1 MENETEIINRIKY
14 LIAEMGGRQAQFA
27 KKVDIN
33 PSNLSKY
40 LNGRLPVS
48 ESLINKIVVNMGVS
62 KQWLETGDDLPFAKQ
77 SAPLART
84 LTVDANAMTRQ
95 GHRGTPVYDID
106 VTAGLL
112 PRARM
117 FSDEH
122 IIGTIDLPHLSPD
135 NRIVRVSGDSM
146 EPVIHAGDLVAV
158 RELSSLNTI
167 IWGEIYVV
175 TLDDYRM
182 VKYLRRHEN
191 PAMVILRSEN
201 TNYDDI
207 DIARDQIRDLMFVQ
221 HIIHIATRM

>member
-1 MENETEIINRIKY
+1 MENEKDIINRIKY

-48 ESLINKIVVNMGVS
+48 DALINKIVVNMGVS

-77 SAPLART
+77 AAPLART
-84 LTVDANAMTRQ
+84 LTIDESAMTRR

-112 PRARM
+112 PRASM
-117 FSDEH
+117 FADEH

-182 VKYLRRHEN
+182 VKYLRRHTN
-191 PAMVILRSEN
+191 PSMVILRSEN
-201 TNYDDI
+201 ANYDDI
-207 DIARDQIRDLMFVQ
+207 DIARNEIRDLMFVQ

>member
-1 MENETEIINRIKY
+1 MENGNDIINRIKY

-40 LNGRLPVS
+40 LKGRLPVS
-48 ESLINKIVVNMGVS
+48 DSLINKIVVNMGVS

-77 SAPLART
+77 PLART
-84 LTVDANAMTRQ
+84 LTVEAGAMSRHA
-95 GHRGTPVYDID
+95 HRGTPVYDID
-106 VTAGLL
+106 VTAGSL

-117 FSDEH
+117 FTDEL
-122 IIGTIDLPHLSPD
+122 IIGRIDLPHLSPD

-146 EPVIHAGDLVAV
+146 EPVIHAGDLLAV

-207 DIARDQIRDLMFVQ
+207 DIARDEIRDLMFVQ